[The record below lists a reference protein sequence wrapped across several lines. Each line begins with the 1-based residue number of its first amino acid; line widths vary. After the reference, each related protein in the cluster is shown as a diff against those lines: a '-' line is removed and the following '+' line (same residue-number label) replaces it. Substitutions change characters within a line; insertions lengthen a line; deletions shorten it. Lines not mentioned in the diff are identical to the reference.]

1 MEIKFDNSSIEKLCS
16 SYEKAFKKLG
26 KRNADKLF
34 MRIDTLEAAETLAD
48 VRSMPGNFHPL
59 SGDRAG
65 TWACYLDGGLRL
77 IFKPEGDLPTDQVI
91 CVIII
96 ETVDYHP

>member
-34 MRIDTLEAAETLAD
+34 MRITTLEAAETLAD
-48 VRSMPGNFHPL
+48 VISMPGKFHPL

-65 TWACYLDGGLRL
+65 TWACSLDGGLRL

-96 ETVDYHP
+96 ETVDYHS

>member
-26 KRNADKLF
+26 KKNADKLF
-34 MRIDTLEAAETLAD
+34 MRIATLEAAETLAD
-48 VRSMPGNFHPL
+48 VINMPGKFHQL

-65 TWACYLDGGLRL
+65 MWACSLDGGLRL
-77 IFKPEGDLPTDQVI
+77 IFKPEGDHPTNQVI

-96 ETVDYHP
+96 ETVDYH